1 LHPDQDDD
9 RLGRGGSAGAP
20 GRLTVDGADLVA
32 DKIFLATGLR
42 TTIPAITGLEGV
54 PYYTYRTTYRTL
66 LDATDLP
73 AHLLVV
79 AEGVNTAAGGIHR
92 EIGT

>member
-9 RLGRGGSAGAP
+9 RLGRGGSAGAL

-54 PYYTYRTTYRTL
+54 PYYTYRTL

-79 AEGVNTAAGGIHR
+79 AEGVNTAADGIHR